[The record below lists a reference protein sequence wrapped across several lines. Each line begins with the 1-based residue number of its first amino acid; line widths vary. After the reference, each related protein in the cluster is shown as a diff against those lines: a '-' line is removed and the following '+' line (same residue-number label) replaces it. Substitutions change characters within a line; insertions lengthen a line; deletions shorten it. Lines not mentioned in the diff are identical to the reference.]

1 MLLLKKFS
9 LNEPRRREG
18 REGREEKE
26 KYVDEVGCAMRTL
39 LLTFK
44 LLTSR
49 LVRGNLAKLD
59 RF

>member
-44 LLTSR
+44 MR
-49 LVRGNLAKLD
+49 
-59 RF
+59 